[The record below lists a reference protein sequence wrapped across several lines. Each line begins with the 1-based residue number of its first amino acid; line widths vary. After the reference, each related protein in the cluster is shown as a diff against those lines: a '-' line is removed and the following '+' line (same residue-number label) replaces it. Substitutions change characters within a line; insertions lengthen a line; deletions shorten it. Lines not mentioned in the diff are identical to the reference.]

1 MKKHT
6 YSAYHEVCEAARC
19 SYERYPYRADEWLQ
33 ERHERFAGAI
43 DIKHI
48 AELRE
53 ADVARARD
61 AAATASRWRI
71 TSTGV
76 KKRS

>member
-19 SYERYPYRADEWLQ
+19 SYECYPYHSDEWLQ

-53 ADVARARD
+53 ADVANARS
-61 AAATASRWRI
+61 ASASRWRI

-76 KKRS
+76 KKLS

>member
-6 YSAYHEVCEAARC
+6 YSQYHEICEAARC
-19 SYERYPYRADEWLQ
+19 SYERYPYRSDEWLQ

-43 DIKHI
+43 DIEHI

-53 ADVARARD
+53 AD
-61 AAATASRWRI
+61 AAAAKNAEGSKWRI
-71 TSTGV
+71 TAKGV
-76 KKRS
+76 ERRN